1 VGSNELRPGAI
12 QTSPGCR
19 ITTGSPPR
27 SSVGRARALTL
38 SPSRPGLTAHPETV
52 PYNRRVTLLGQE
64 ISEDDLGRSTET
76 VSKPGQAPQGI
87 EPGRAATGPKRSPI
101 LVELAGLVFLVWI
114 YDWLQ
119 DLAPLRQKLAF
130 EHARSLL
137 SFETRTG
144 LDPERALDQWMAHEH
159 VLAFIASNF
168 YANAIFAVTF
178 GFAAWTWWRRP
189 DIYRP
194 LRNELVLA
202 NLIGF
207 AVFWVYPVAP
217 PRMLPGFI
225 DVVQKAGG
233 LGAWHTTLME
243 HADQFAAMPSMHLG
257 YAVWCG
263 LVAWRLARRGQARVA
278 ALVFAIAYP
287 LLTALIVISTGNH
300 YLLDVLAGTGTIV
313 VALVVVEVAP
323 RSVRRLRAQRIGAEP
338 AVTRSIHVTTRD
350 RA

>member
-1 VGSNELRPGAI
+1 M
-12 QTSPGCR
+12 
-19 ITTGSPPR
+19 
-27 SSVGRARALTL
+27 
-38 SPSRPGLTAHPETV
+38 
-52 PYNRRVTLLGQE
+52 TLLGHE

-76 VSKPGQAPQGI
+76 VSKPGQAPQRL
-87 EPGRAATGPKRSPI
+87 EPDQATGPKRSPI
-101 LVELAGLVFLVWI
+101 LLELAGLIFLVWI

-137 SFETRTG
+137 SFETKTG
-144 LDPERALDQWMAHEH
+144 LDPERALDQWMAHQH

-233 LGAWHTTLME
+233 LGSWHTTLME

-263 LVAWRLARRGQARVA
+263 LVAWRLARRGRARVA
-278 ALVFAIAYP
+278 ASVFAIAYP